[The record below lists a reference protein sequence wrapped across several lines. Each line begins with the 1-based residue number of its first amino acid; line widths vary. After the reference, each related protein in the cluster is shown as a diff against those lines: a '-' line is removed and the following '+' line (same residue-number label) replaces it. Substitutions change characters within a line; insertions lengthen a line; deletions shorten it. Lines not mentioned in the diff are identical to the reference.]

1 MDCCPQFFM
10 PFYPGAGAYRG
21 KMKGGGNLMVDSV
34 QGHIET
40 EGRFHTPRALLKR
53 RGKEGFRRWF

>member
-1 MDCCPQFFM
+1 M

-21 KMKGGGNLMVDSV
+21 KMKGVNPMVDSV

-40 EGRFHTPRALLKR
+40 GGRFHTPRTLLKR